1 MSFSVEIPYGAYWST
16 PFAKWQGTLSNLH
29 SVRFAAHVAKQEL
42 ERREIAVEVFDFG
55 VLGITTPQQGSF
67 YGLPWLTGM
76 IGAGH
81 VSGPTISQA
90 CATAARC
97 MLTATQEIE
106 TGLASCA
113 LTVACERHSN
123 SPHIYYP
130 NPKGPGGYGI
140 TEDFALDNMTRDP
153 LGQHSMLTTAENVA
167 AKHHISTGQQHELVL
182 RREEQYR
189 MALENDRAFQRKY
202 MTLPFDVPSPDYR
215 RIAASLDGDE
225 GVMESTPE
233 GLAAL
238 KPILEDG
245 TVTAGGQTHPGDGN
259 AAMVITTPERAG
271 ELSTN
276 PNIAIR
282 ILGFGLARVELG
294 YMPEAPIPAAK
305 MALESGN
312 RKIEQV
318 DAIKTHNPF
327 AVNDLVF
334 ASETKTDAME
344 INNYG
349 CSLVWGHPS
358 SATGLRSV
366 IELIEELVMRGGGL
380 GLFTGC
386 AAGDSAMA
394 VLIEVAD
401 R

>member
-1 MSFSVEIPYGAYWST
+1 
-16 PFAKWQGTLSNLH
+16 
-29 SVRFAAHVAKQEL
+29 
-42 ERREIAVEVFDFG
+42 
-55 VLGITTPQQGSF
+55 
-67 YGLPWLTGM
+67 
-76 IGAGH
+76 
-81 VSGPTISQA
+81 
-90 CATAARC
+90 
-97 MLTATQEIE
+97 
-106 TGLASCA
+106 
-113 LTVACERHSN
+113 
-123 SPHIYYP
+123 
-130 NPKGPGGYGI
+130 
-140 TEDFALDNMTRDP
+140 
-153 LGQHSMLTTAENVA
+153 
-167 AKHHISTGQQHELVL
+167 
-182 RREEQYR
+182 
-189 MALENDRAFQRKY
+189 
-202 MTLPFDVPSPDYR
+202 
-215 RIAASLDGDE
+215 
-225 GVMESTPE
+225 MESTPE

-305 MALESGN
+305 TALESGN

-344 INNYG
+344 MNNYG

-386 AAGDSAMA
+386 AGGDSAMA